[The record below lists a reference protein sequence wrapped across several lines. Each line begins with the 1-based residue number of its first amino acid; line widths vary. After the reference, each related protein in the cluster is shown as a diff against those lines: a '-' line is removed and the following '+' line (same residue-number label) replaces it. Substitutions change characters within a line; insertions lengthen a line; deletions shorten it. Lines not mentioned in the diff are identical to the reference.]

1 MSDYDEYAP
10 ELEQTATPWW
20 QDGVTTSEEIK
31 EPYFLSKGVFTFM
44 QKVRSWLLFP
54 LNQFDAL
61 TCNEK
66 LLRLMAWDRDIKQFD
81 GEPLEL
87 FRKRVKYAAINAKDA
102 GSVFGFKRIF
112 ERLGIGI
119 VAFKER
125 ESAVDWDVCT
135 IELTDNAIS
144 QNSRLVQTLIEQ
156 YGRTCRRYRFQVTY
170 PSEVQIYHGKFSHN
184 FAIFTAKNE
193 EAVNVTFTPQPVE
206 HSQQLFIA
214 TLGGNS

>member
-1 MSDYDEYAP
+1 MSDFDENAP
-10 ELEQTATPWW
+10 QLIQTPTPWW
-20 QDGVTTSEEIK
+20 QDGETTSEEIK
-31 EPYFLSKGVFTFM
+31 EPYFLSSGVFTFL
-44 QKVRSWLLFP
+44 KLVRTWLLFP

-61 TCNEK
+61 TCSEK
-66 LLRLMAWDRDIKQFD
+66 LLRLMAWDRDIRQFD

-112 ERLGIGI
+112 ARLDIGI

-125 ESAVDWDVCT
+125 ENTTEWDVCT
-135 IELTDNAIS
+135 IELNDSVIS
-144 QNSRLVQTLIEQ
+144 RNSKLVQTLIEQ

-170 PSEVQIYHGKFSHN
+170 PNEVFIQHGEFSHN
-184 FAIFTAKNE
+184 YAQFHAQYERNI
-193 EAVNVTFTPQPVE
+193 VVTLKPQSIE
-206 HSQQLFIA
+206 HQQQLFIA

>member
-1 MSDYDEYAP
+1 MIDFDENAP
-10 ELEQTATPWW
+10 QLIQTPTPWW
-20 QDGVTTSEEIK
+20 QDGETTSEEIK
-31 EPYFLSKGVFTFM
+31 EPYFLSSGVFTFL
-44 QKVRSWLLFP
+44 KLVRTWLLFP

-61 TCNEK
+61 TCSEK
-66 LLRLMAWDRDIKQFD
+66 LLRLMAWDRDIKRFD

-112 ERLGIGI
+112 ARLDIGI

-135 IELTDNAIS
+135 IELSDSSIS
-144 QNSRLVQTLIEQ
+144 QNSKLVQTLIEQ

-170 PSEVQIYHGKFSHN
+170 PNEIHINHGEFSHN
-184 FAIFTAKNE
+184 FTMFNAEIKE
-193 EAVNVTFTPQPVE
+193 GVSVEFTPQPIE
-206 HSQQLFIA
+206 HQQQLFIA
-214 TLGGNS
+214 TLGGNL